1 LEAIKESEGPVLVR
15 EFGLGLNDKIG
26 KPPNKLVND
35 MTAFERQQG
44 LHLSLGKKH
53 NVFKKPQ
60 IQGKLARFHIDMFVE
75 YEEMLI
81 DGKSIIQIQND
92 LFKYNL

>member
-1 LEAIKESEGPVLVR
+1 
-15 EFGLGLNDKIG
+15 LGLNARIG
-26 KPPNKLVND
+26 KPPILVND
-35 MTAFERQQG
+35 LTAFERQQG

-75 YEEMLI
+75 YEQMEI
-81 DGKSIIQIQND
+81 DGKKRIEVNNQTNTFQYHLD
-92 LFKYNL
+92 